1 MARVLLTRGGREM
14 KRKMGITN
22 IFLDLILC
30 HVLVTLTVR
39 RLEVSKTIGRKKV
52 LEKRKVV
59 EYLMEISGKDEE
71 DS

>member
-1 MARVLLTRGGREM
+1 M
-14 KRKMGITN
+14 KRKMGITY
-22 IFLDLILC
+22 IFLDLIPC
-30 HVLVTLTVR
+30 YVLVTLTVR